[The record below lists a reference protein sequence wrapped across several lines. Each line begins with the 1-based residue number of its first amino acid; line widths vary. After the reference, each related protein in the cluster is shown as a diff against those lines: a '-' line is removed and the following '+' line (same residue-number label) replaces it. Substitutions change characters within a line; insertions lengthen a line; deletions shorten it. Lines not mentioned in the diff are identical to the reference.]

1 MDYRE
6 LMEKGDY
13 DTALKAINGLLKA
26 RQDDPDLFLDLACIH
41 SLKGDVE
48 NALEALEEAVERGY
62 DDYIR
67 IATDTYLENVRSLP
81 RLGELTERAR
91 RRLYDRL
98 PGELEGKALRLREG
112 HWTCLEL
119 RHPKDEFPSV
129 DMRLSF
135 DQEALWIEAS
145 VRDLHFR
152 DGNRN
157 WRYGDGFFINFVL
170 PREGEEFE
178 SNRFYALGFSMQE
191 GKPVSVLVNR
201 NGTYYLSHREE
212 ISNRIEVDEGR
223 RVAHYSI
230 SVPWSFLRPFRPLM
244 DNRAGLNVIYVS
256 QNDDRSRKRLR
267 WVEDPHYDS
276 EGTDKRRFAALY
288 FEASE
293 KSGLQLTGELEN
305 RLLDGSEMRASLVAF
320 SLEEAESELE
330 VLVSDSG
337 DARVY
342 NKRVHLR
349 LAKGLNSFEEG
360 LPLKGIEDGSY
371 TFKAILRGSTAWTE
385 TFYKFDAGATA
396 LLADRIE
403 RLAELGESALLRSS
417 ISALRFRLSEL
428 ERAISCFE
436 KRDDPDPVAAMFRE
450 LGSLIEECRNEGH
463 IYNRSGYL
471 RTAYV
476 SPVDGALLPYS
487 LRLPEGFSPGEQHDL
502 LVMLHGSGVDEV
514 SLVRNLPLF
523 KDYVVV
529 GPRGRGLSD
538 FWVGDSE
545 RDAVNVVETVKGMFS
560 VEKTLLAGASMGGYG
575 CWRLVFFYPDLFDG
589 VMILSGEPFNPRLNI
604 PEYDMRNHIGRAKGL
619 PYLVIHGTDDH
630 SVDIRHTDEFV
641 DVLKREGYDIEYV
654 RVEGGGHG
662 NIDFSRP
669 ITEWLS
675 KKGFRE

>member
-6 LMEKGDY
+6 VIEKGDY
-13 DTALKAINGLLKA
+13 DAAIKAINGLLES
-26 RQDDPDLFLDLACIH
+26 RPEDPDLFFDLACVH

-48 NALEALEEAVERGY
+48 KALEVLEEAVVKGH

-81 RLGELTERAR
+81 RLGELTELAR

-98 PGELEGKALRLREG
+98 PGELEGNALHLRDG

-119 RHPKDEFPSV
+119 RHPTDEFPSV

-135 DQEALWIEAS
+135 DPEGLRIEAS

-152 DGNRN
+152 DGNRS

-201 NGTYYLSHREE
+201 NGKYYVSNREE
-212 ISNRIEVDEGR
+212 MSNRIEVDEVR
-223 RVAHYSI
+223 QVAHYSI

-244 DNRAGLNVIYVS
+244 DGRAGLNAIYVS

-276 EGTDKRRFAALY
+276 EVTDKRRFAALY

-293 KSGLQLTGELEN
+293 KSGLQLTGELGN
-305 RLLDGSEMRASLVAF
+305 RLLDGSEIKARLVAF
-320 SLEEAESELE
+320 SPEEAESELE
-330 VLVSDSG
+330 VLVSDFG
-337 DARVY
+337 DALVY
-342 NKRVHLR
+342 KKRAPLR
-349 LAKGLNSFEEG
+349 LVKGLNSFEEA
-360 LPLKGIEDGSY
+360 LFLNGIEDGSY
-371 TFKAILRGSTAWTE
+371 TLKAVLSGSTAWTE
-385 TFYKFDAGATA
+385 TFYKFDAEATA

-403 RLAELGESALLRSS
+403 RLAEFDEGALLRSS

-428 ERAISCFE
+428 ERAISCCE
-436 KRDDPDPVAAMFRE
+436 KRDDPDPVAAMFKE

-514 SLVRNLPLF
+514 SSVRNLPLF

-545 RDAVNVVETVKGMFS
+545 RDAVDVVETVKGMFS
-560 VEKTLLAGASMGGYG
+560 VRRTLLAGDSMGGYG
-575 CWRLVFFYPDLFDG
+575 CWRLGFFYPVLFDG

-604 PEYDMRNHIGRAKGL
+604 PEYDLRNHIGRGKRL

-630 SVDIRHTDEFV
+630 SVEIRHTDEFV
-641 DVLKREGYDIEYV
+641 YVLKAEGYDVEYI

-662 NIDFSRP
+662 NIDFSEP
-669 ITEWLS
+669 ITEWLG
-675 KKGFRE
+675 KKGFRK